1 MRPDLSL
8 REKERFPG
16 IKASMD
22 VFESTVFPG
31 DLDDPSESE

>member
-1 MRPDLSL
+1 MRPDLPL
-8 REKERFPG
+8 GEKERFPG

-31 DLDDPSESE
+31 NLDDPGKTE